1 MAVEFKK
8 DLLYRQLKEAILS
21 GKYPPG
27 SKFPREVEFAADLG
41 VAFVTLRSALKKL
54 EEDGLIT
61 RLRSRGTFVN
71 DPASAMPVE
80 KEKKRKILLVIR
92 GESHLENIKVNVFNR
107 QLAFGVF
114 SQAAYH
120 GMTADLKIFSPE
132 STWEDEASYARNNGY
147 SAMILDRHS
156 QRMLDSIALREIE
169 IPVVL
174 VNREK
179 EGIPSVVCN
188 YVTAIRMAIQRLREL
203 GHRKILLLD
212 HGNDTPIF
220 QERQNA
226 FLDELERGGIRSP
239 NSCLLTMKNVEWKDY
254 LAKITSSMRAHPEA
268 TAIIVQSFYMQQFA
282 EYLANSG
289 ISVPTDLSVIQW
301 GERAG
306 CERTSPTPY
315 SLLTEPRTECG
326 QAAVN
331 LLRRMLDGEDCSSY
345 HFKIN
350 AELIMRN
357 GCALPRTLRRSLA
370 ESFVS

>member
-8 DLLYRQLKEAILS
+8 DLLYRQQKDAILS
-21 GKYPPG
+21 GEYPPG

-71 DPASAMPVE
+71 DPASAQTAGE
-80 KEKKRKILLVIR
+80 SRKRKILLAIR
-92 GESHLENIKVNVFNR
+92 GESHLENITVNVFNR

-120 GMTADLKIFSPE
+120 GMTADLKIFPPDS
-132 STWEDEASYARNNGY
+132 SWEDEASYARNNGY

-156 QRMLDSIALREIE
+156 QQILED
-169 IPVVL
+169 IPFGNQKIPLVL
-174 VNREK
+174 VNREM
-179 EGIPSVVCN
+179 ENIPSVVCN
-188 YVTAIRMAIQRLREL
+188 YVSAIRMAIQRLREL
-203 GHRKILLLD
+203 GHRNILLLD
-212 HGNDTPIF
+212 HGNDTAIF
-220 QERQNA
+220 QERQSA
-226 FLDELERGGIRSP
+226 FLDELERGGIRAP
-239 NSCLLTMKNVEWKDY
+239 NDCLITMKDVEWKDY
-254 LAKITSSMRAHPEA
+254 LSKITSSMRAHPEA

-282 EYLANSG
+282 EYLTNSG